1 MYELHSTHSNPEPDC
16 ICGTINPRVGED
28 ICVTTYYQ
36 GWLPKWVAMG
46 LHHYQVQC
54 TFRSLDHHVR
64 TDGPE
69 YTLPVGY
76 TVCVFDYDT
85 QDWTQQYSEIP
96 NLL

>member
-1 MYELHSTHSNPEPDC
+1 MYELHSTHANPEPDC
-16 ICGTINPRVGED
+16 IFGTTTGIRGGD
-28 ICVTTYYQ
+28 ICVTTYHQ
-36 GWLPKWVAMG
+36 GWLPKWIAMG

-64 TDGPE
+64 TSGPE

-76 TVCVFDYDT
+76 TVCLFDYET
-85 QDWTQQYSEIP
+85 RDWSQTVSEVP

>member
-1 MYELHSTHSNPEPDC
+1 
-16 ICGTINPRVGED
+16 
-28 ICVTTYYQ
+28 
-36 GWLPKWVAMG
+36 MG

-64 TDGPE
+64 TNGPE